1 MDTVEIYFADLI
13 PETQREV
20 LALYNVNSP
29 EELNDDVF
37 PLFILQYEED

>member
-1 MDTVEIYFADLI
+1 MDTIEIYFDDLI
-13 PETQREV
+13 PETQRKV

-29 EELNDDVF
+29 KELNADLS

>member
-1 MDTVEIYFADLI
+1 MDTIEIYFDDLI

-20 LALYNVNSP
+20 LALYKVNSR
-29 EELNDDVF
+29 EELNTELL